1 MSLPAVSSKYY
12 LAQYLFTASVRHQS
26 WPGLTGRG
34 LTPAK
39 VNVCL
44 CSWEPADHQIH
55 WEKLLLY
62 IHNLPLSFPGKL
74 LQPSACR
81 WHLCGSHESG
91 VSARGKTSAAT
102 ETKKISPPQIHTLQG
117 HFSPHKLYTAFRVT
131 LAVNK
136 QPSVITNKWKMSDRP
151 IYVPGW
157 LMKLYNHVQLAD

>member
-1 MSLPAVSSKYY
+1 MKICVPTVSSQYY

-55 WEKLLLY
+55 WQKLLFY
-62 IHNLPLSFPGKL
+62 IHNLPLSFPVTL

-91 VSARGKTSAAT
+91 VSAQGKTSVVT
-102 ETKKISPPQIHTLQG
+102 ETKKDQSTTNANKTFTRRLFTTQTLHSIQ
-117 HFSPHKLYTAFRVT
+117 SVT

-136 QPSVITNKWKMSDRP
+136 H
-151 IYVPGW
+151 
-157 LMKLYNHVQLAD
+157 NHL